1 MNLQEQ
7 TDRIKQMMNIQE
19 QIPDSRF
26 SPKVDHR
33 GDNLDNISLDD
44 TIDVVSAII
53 DGVPGLGNL
62 ASVIIDIGHTISY
75 LIRLYFAKT
84 DDEKIEYGTLALI
97 TLGATFIPV
106 AGNSLPILARKSIG
120 QIIRQTP
127 DEYLALAK
135 KLGLFNRVVFL
146 KKKSEWRFR
155 KLLVL
160 AKIFGGELA
169 EFLKYVPNKLME
181 IYNKIKEIPKLSP
194 AANAILSLIKMVKD
208 LANDAELAVKI
219 VDGMGKP
226 TL

>member
-44 TIDVVSAII
+44 TIDVVSAMI
-53 DGVPGLGNL
+53 DGIPGIGNL
-62 ASVIIDIGHTISY
+62 ASAIIDIGHTISY
-75 LIRLYFAKT
+75 LVRLYFAKT
-84 DDEKIEYGTLALI
+84 DDEKIEYSTLALI

-127 DEYLALAK
+127 DSILALAK

-146 KKKSEWRFR
+146 KKKSVWRFNL
-155 KLLVL
+155 LLVL
-160 AKIFGGELA
+160 AKILGGELA
-169 EFLKYVPNKLME
+169 EFLQYVPNKLME
-181 IYNKIKEIPKLSP
+181 IYNKIKQIPKLSS

-208 LANDAELAVKI
+208 LANDAELAVRI
-219 VDGMGKP
+219 VEGMGKP